1 MSTVRAVFGTFGSQK
16 RALVEEIHFGGMLR
30 LPVDTEPDP
39 QHSLWLMRS
48 VETSDRPGLHLH
60 TRNVHGI
67 VCKDVDVHL
76 ILGVPVKGVEVA
88 LGESVQDKFV
98 RAVRKLLHLNVISYP
113 ITIPEV
119 REVLL
124 KDYGSCMSY
133 EQRASFKIA
142 VVLFAV
148 TMFLAPSWFSPDFA
162 NTEILK
168 HLLDPGRI
176 KDINWAGYFIN
187 CIKRDAARL
196 KDELASGASSVVIHG
211 CPSIL
216 QVHPWTSL
224 KHFCNVLTVAS
235 ESKRPLYSYCS

>member
-1 MSTVRAVFGTFGSQK
+1 MSTIRAIFVTFGAQK

-39 QHSLWLMRS
+39 QHNLWLMRS
-48 VETSDRPGLHLH
+48 VATSYRPGLYLH

-76 ILGVPVKGVEVA
+76 ILGILVKGVEVA

-98 RAVRKLLHLNVISYP
+98 RAVHKLLQISVISYP
-113 ITIPEV
+113 ITILEV

-124 KDYGSCMSY
+124 RDYDSCMSY
-133 EQRASFKIA
+133 EHRASFKIA
-142 VVLFAV
+142 VVLFVV

-168 HLLDPGRI
+168 HLLDPDRI
-176 KDINWAGYFIN
+176 KDINWARYFIN

-224 KHFCNVLTVAS
+224 KHSCNVLTVAF
-235 ESKRPLYSYCS
+235 ESKHLLYSYCS